1 MTRRPGSIS
10 KQPGETHS
18 GDLNSKSRRYRTEFR
33 REIFPCTAAIGQ
45 SLRHLRMRFMNL
57 APKHHSPV
65 ATPDVGGMNLAD
77 SSVASSFAT
86 T

>member
-1 MTRRPGSIS
+1 
-10 KQPGETHS
+10 
-18 GDLNSKSRRYRTEFR
+18 
-33 REIFPCTAAIGQ
+33 
-45 SLRHLRMRFMNL
+45 MNL

-65 ATPDVGGMNLAD
+65 ATPDVGGMNLND